1 MVSNVNSVGVAGL
14 GLLAFGGILFTTM
27 VEMRC
32 TVTGKVQGVRYRDY
46 VVSMAEE
53 LGVFGYVQNQSD
65 GSVLVVAQ
73 GEPDTLKE
81 MVECLHEGSLLA
93 RVDGVAVDWGTANAT
108 YDEFSLL
115 Q

>member
-1 MVSNVNSVGVAGL
+1 
-14 GLLAFGGILFTTM
+14 M

-46 VVSMAEE
+46 VVTVAEE
-53 LGVFGYVQNQSD
+53 LGVFGYVKNEAD

-73 GEPDTLKE
+73 GEPDILKE
-81 MVECLHEGSLLA
+81 MVECLHEGSLMA
-93 RVDGVAVDWGTANAT
+93 RVDGVAVEWGTAGAT

-115 Q
+115 H